1 MSPTGQ
7 PKIDL
12 EQKRRRLRP
21 VAVAPREKELPAGDW
36 RTENTRSLLGAA
48 LAGLGRR
55 PEAEKLLASSASAL
69 VASSEAPA
77 EVKSKA
83 QERASSLLR

>member
-1 MSPTGQ
+1 MGTVYDAVQDHPHRT
-7 PKIDL
+7 
-12 EQKRRRLRP
+12 
-21 VAVAPREKELPAGDW
+21 VA
-36 RTENTRSLLGAA
+36 LLGAA

-69 VASSEAPA
+69 ATSSDAPA

>member
-1 MSPTGQ
+1 MSSLNGQ
-7 PKIDL
+7 NWHF
-12 EQKRRRLRP
+12 E
-21 VAVAPREKELPAGDW
+21 PRSLPAGDW
-36 RTENTRSLLGAA
+36 RTENSRSLLGAA

-69 VASSEAPA
+69 ATSSDAPA

-83 QERASSLLR
+83 QERASTLLR